1 MMSPTLRA
9 AGAAILLAALPGAL
23 AAQSTLYPSASAV
36 TGVEVRQYG
45 FDSKFGLD
53 HIRQIAVPF
62 AVAVPI
68 GRRFS
73 FDIGTWYA
81 STTVASDAGDE
92 TFSSLTDT
100 QLRLAYTFGAD
111 AVVASVVVNLP
122 TGKETTTQEQFGVAA
137 GTSSNF
143 LLFPVNTYGAGT
155 SVTPGLAAAATLG
168 QWNVGI
174 AASVRWSAE
183 YEPFNDGADPD
194 LKYQPGVEA
203 RVRLGLDRLI
213 GNSRFS
219 LGGTFSTFANDELNG
234 SGTNASSTY
243 EPGNRFLIDANL
255 TSPMG
260 SGTVSVYA
268 WDYHRVTSGNSDG
281 VIGTKENILAG
292 GVSGNF
298 PLSSRTAFEPM
309 VEARFWMPK
318 TGKGSL
324 FGAGAGLRVQLS
336 PAIAF
341 VPSARVD
348 VGSIRVADSGPSSSV
363 FGWDVSGMLRYT
375 F

>member
-81 STTVASDAGDE
+81 STTVSSDAGDE

-143 LLFPVNTYGAGT
+143 LLFPVNTYGTGT

-183 YEPFNDGADPD
+183 YQPFNDASSNDVD
-194 LKYQPGVEA
+194 YQPGVEA
-203 RVRLGLDRLI
+203 RVRLGFDRLL
-213 GNSRFS
+213 GRSRLTF
-219 LGGTFSTFANDELNG
+219 GGTFSTFANDEF
-234 SGTNASSTY
+234 SGTGGSSTY
-243 EPGNRFLIDANL
+243 SPGNRFLVDASLLAPAGN
-255 TSPMG
+255 
-260 SGTVSVYA
+260 GTVSIYA
-268 WDYHRVTSGNSDG
+268 WNYHRIASSTDG
-281 VIGTKENILAG
+281 IGGKENVLTGGLA
-292 GVSGNF
+292 GNF
-298 PLSSRTAFEPM
+298 PLGTKAAFEPM
-309 VEARFWMPK
+309 VEARLWSPEV
-318 TGKGSL
+318 GKGTL
-324 FGAGAGLRVQLS
+324 FGAGAGFRYQIS